1 MLIYI
6 HYTGH
11 FSSSHFHGA
20 ACGDQHLRDLVE
32 LTLPKQTDSPACVVT
47 REDTMQWMRFVVCFP
62 ALFLHTCVCT
72 GFPEPKS
79 EPRCELGKFPC
90 GSLPTCLPLQLQCD
104 EREDCSNGADEA
116 NCGDNN
122 GWADHLQ
129 SQVVNPALES
139 AGIPRDCHLDKPVVP
154 YVCQCIYTHIK
165 CDKLDLVSVP
175 ANISQDVTRLNLQ
188 HNLIESLQ
196 NNSLGKLTA
205 LQSLNL
211 RGNRIR
217 TLPAGAFKGLTNL
230 RQLYLSENLLES
242 LPAGAFQGLQRLKW
256 LYLQKNELRSL
267 HADVFQGLNSLNWL
281 DLRFNSLQDLPSGV
295 WCDHMP
301 ALLWLEM
308 EGNDIEQ
315 LTPSSF
321 TRCSSLTFVNFR
333 NNSLRS
339 IGHDTFTPL
348 SSVWELDIS
357 WNSLAPLPIG
367 TFNELGHL
375 KLLNLS
381 YNSDMTLSLDLFF
394 GLDNLTSL
402 DLRGLEMPQDCQH
415 SRVLLSLEN
424 LYFVYFD
431 DFSSC
436 RYALQAR
443 GCSPKS
449 DGISSLENLLA
460 LEFLR
465 VVVWVLAFFTVLGNS
480 FVILG
485 RLLIKN
491 ENNVHSLFI
500 RNLCAADLLM
510 GVYLLIIAS
519 RDVMYRSEFI
529 QHALAWQESV
539 LCQFAGFLAML
550 SSEVSVLLLTY
561 MSMERCLII
570 VFPFRTMEPST
581 RQNQTCIACIWLL
594 GLLIASLPFLIQ
606 SSTCFYGSSSVCLP
620 LHLRSPYGQGW
631 VYGAVVF
638 IGLNMCAWFII
649 LLCYG
654 CMLVSIH
661 RTRMRTTG
669 QPAHKADWIGW
680 RFFFIVLTDS
690 LCWIPTV
697 VLKLLVLHG
706 VNISET
712 FNAVIAVVVLPI
724 NSSIN
729 PILYSISTSNF
740 KDGSLR
746 IFRTRRQSI
755 TRLVSGNST
764 GHTTM
769 SARASLDQGNS
780 EGHVLIYERES
791 TV

>member
-1 MLIYI
+1 MKNSINCAWPEVATCL
-6 HYTGH
+6 
-11 FSSSHFHGA
+11 
-20 ACGDQHLRDLVE
+20 LRQAIPAIILYCRQE
-32 LTLPKQTDSPACVVT
+32 RHSTRLPD
-47 REDTMQWMRFVVCFP
+47 
-62 ALFLHTCVCT
+62 
-72 GFPEPKS
+72 PKS
-79 EPRCELGKFPC
+79 PTHCELGKFPC
-90 GSLPTCLPLQLQCD
+90 GDLPTCLPLQLQCD
-104 EREDCSNGADEA
+104 GKKDCSNGADEA

-139 AGIPRDCHLDKPVVP
+139 AGIPRDCHLDMRVVP
-154 YVCQCIYTHIK
+154 SVCQCIYTHVK
-165 CDKLDLVSVP
+165 CERVGLVSVP
-175 ANISQDVTRLNLQ
+175 ANLSQDVTRLSGCWGIGILERSQSSPTKLCLESTGSSSIRLSATELNQTEPTRIGSVPTGVKLTSRMEAGQQNLQ

-205 LQSLNL
+205 LHSLNL

-217 TLPAGAFKGLTNL
+217 TLPAGAFTGLTNL
-230 RQLYLSENLLES
+230 GQ
-242 LPAGAFQGLQRLKW
+242 
-256 LYLQKNELRSL
+256 
-267 HADVFQGLNSLNWL
+267 L
-281 DLRFNSLQDLPSGV
+281 DLRFNYLQDLPSGV

-301 ALLWLEM
+301 ALLWL
-308 EGNDIEQ
+308 
-315 LTPSSF
+315 
-321 TRCSSLTFVNFR
+321 NFR
-333 NNSLRS
+333 NNTLKS
-339 IGHDTFTPL
+339 IGQDTFTPL
-348 SSVWELDIS
+348 SSVWEL
-357 WNSLAPLPIG
+357 NV
-367 TFNELGHL
+367 
-375 KLLNLS
+375 S
-381 YNSDMTLSLDLFF
+381 YNRDMILSRDLFF

-449 DGISSLENLLA
+449 DGISSLKNMLA
-460 LEFLR
+460 LVFLR

-510 GVYLLIIAS
+510 GVYLVIIAS
-519 RDVMYRSEFI
+519 RDVMYRNEFI
-529 QHALAWQESV
+529 QHALFWQESV

-570 VFPFRTMEPST
+570 VFPFRTMEPSA
-581 RQNQTCIACIWLL
+581 RQNRTCIACIWLI
-594 GLLIASLPFLIQ
+594 GFLIASLPFLIQ
-606 SSTCFYGSSSVCLP
+606 DSTCFYGSSSVCFP

-649 LLCYG
+649 LMCYC
-654 CMLVSIH
+654 CMFISIQ

-669 QPAHKADWIGW
+669 PPAHKADWIGW

-746 IFRTRRQSI
+746 VFRTRGQSI
-755 TRLVSGNST
+755 SRLATGNSSGNT
-764 GHTTM
+764 FTM
-769 SARASLDQGNS
+769 SVRASLGKRWLVGAKRLHVRSSVPHLPAVRHLSHSAPGPGGSSQLSAPALNRAEVTMTPVSLLEMSPRAILDNGNP
-780 EGHVLIYERES
+780 EGHMLVLERES